1 MSRSSGSLSSVNEL
15 RALLEAGGAPPEYLD
30 RLVTY
35 GGAVLEANRQFNLT
49 GAKTAAD
56 FAPHILDSL
65 SIAAQVR
72 DSLVDVG
79 SGGGLPAIPLAIVTG
94 VPVTLIE
101 TTVKK
106 ARFLERML
114 AELGL
119 AGAVVAERAE
129 VAGHD
134 ARLREGFPTGTARAV
149 ASAPTVVELLLP
161 FVAVGG
167 QALLQRGTIDEHE
180 RHALTDAALML
191 GGLVES
197 ETLLEGERR
206 VIVVR
211 KTGPTPSRFP
221 RRTGVPEKRP
231 LCSDP
236 RERDGLEKPA
246 KERT

>member
-1 MSRSSGSLSSVNEL
+1 MLSASEL
-15 RALLEAGGAPPEYLD
+15 RALLEAGGAPSEHLD
-30 RLVTY
+30 RLVAY
-35 GGAVLEANRQFNLT
+35 GDAVLEANRQFNLT

-65 SIAAQVR
+65 SIAGQVR
-72 DSLVDVG
+72 ESLVDIG

-94 VPVTLIE
+94 TPVTMIE
-101 TTVKK
+101 TTLKK

-114 AELGL
+114 DKLGL
-119 AGAVVAERAE
+119 TGAVVAERAE

-134 ARLREGFPTGTARAV
+134 SRLREGFVTGTARAV
-149 ASAPTVVELLLP
+149 ATAPTVIELLLP

-167 QALLQRGTIDEHE
+167 QALLQRGTIDERE
-180 RHALTDAALML
+180 RHALSDAAVML
-191 GGLVES
+191 GGQVES

-211 KTGPTPSRFP
+211 KTGPTPARFP

-231 LCSDP
+231 LCSD
-236 RERDGLEKPA
+236 
-246 KERT
+246 